1 MYTNNYYCLIA
12 GLPDLI
18 LNENPKDL
26 TSFQFRLELAE
37 HLALKDHNLLE
48 LIYRPYDNNN
58 LLNLLLQK
66 DFQYDI
72 LGNYTEDYLKAQ
84 IIEPTDI
91 VRYLKLFITDFNSE
105 TFDTSPLFLENKLQE
120 LFYDYVLNTNN
131 DFIKEWFTFDRN
143 IKNILTAVNCH
154 QYGYST
160 EKQLIPDHISDGLYE
175 SLIRKIPMP
184 ELFADEELPYL
195 EQILQIA
202 EMAIDASEKEKATD
216 NIKWSFL
223 DEITVFHYFTIEK
236 ILSFVIKLTMVDRW
250 RELDSDTGKKL
261 LKRLISDLAVSY
273 THLRAHETRHD

>member
-261 LKRLISDLAVSY
+261 LKRLISDLEMSY
-273 THLRAHETRHD
+273 SFAE